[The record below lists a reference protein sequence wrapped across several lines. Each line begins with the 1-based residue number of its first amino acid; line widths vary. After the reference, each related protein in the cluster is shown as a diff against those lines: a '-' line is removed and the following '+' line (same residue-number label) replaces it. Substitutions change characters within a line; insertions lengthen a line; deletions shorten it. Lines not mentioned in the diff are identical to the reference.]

1 MLSLTWAKIQKRVI
15 GMRMQERKEAKRILK
30 EIGKN
35 KARYATIHY
44 SCEDIYKVTLV
55 FCRE

>member
-1 MLSLTWAKIQKRVI
+1 
-15 GMRMQERKEAKRILK
+15 MRMQERKEAKRILK